1 MKSIAE
7 IKDEYDLL
15 EEVGKSVQLSR
26 KGNDYWGCCPFHGE
40 KTPSFKVSPN
50 TGKYKCFGCG
60 KSGDVIDWKREIDG
74 VELLSGGNT
83 NDETG
88 INTDA
93 ILETALDYYQKS
105 LSTNN
110 GACDY
115 LTRRKVQPNTAKLYG
130 IGAATDGWRGLYTS
144 LSKLY
149 KDEEL
154 LKSGLFIV
162 SKNKG
167 QICDLLRGRIIFP
180 IYNEYGKLR
189 GFSGRTYVNDSVK
202 CLIAGRKGAF
212 NKNELFL
219 GFPAAIEYIKETG
232 EALVVEGNFD
242 MLAIAR
248 YGKKNCVAICGSS
261 ISKKHITILEKFCS
275 KVTFFFDGDNPGRE
289 AVIKAA
295 PLLLGS
301 NLQTEVMQ
309 LPEGEDPDSFISKG
323 LDIKSLR
330 HNPLEEYICS
340 FFSQKNGDYVHGRA
354 KTASNLSNI
363 IESIENR
370 AKAEVYARYFAE
382 ASMISVESLTGKQPE
397 YISVEKVELSE
408 IEKFCVF
415 FPEHAALCYEHN
427 KDNRLIKSII
437 DSSCPE
443 ESINTAPAEYRESI
457 AEVIKN
463 GCSLDEPSKPI
474 ETYGDVISFLGGHL
488 NSEDDDLSL
497 SIPKDIVYGGGLID
511 LGLKGLSCPGLPKQW
526 QFSLPTVLAV
536 LGQVAS
542 GLVSAAGTTSN
553 LYNCRLAT
561 SGGGKSEI
569 DKAMSRALKRAG
581 VGDIVG
587 PGDFASGPA
596 VINYLTE
603 NPNIVC
609 FLDEVT
615 GYLTPKKG
623 AERDSNGL
631 VPTLLQLYWKSGEEE
646 GHGRVYSSN
655 ENNKKLDWFS
665 FGFVGNATNNLLNY
679 LTDDTVSSGLMG
691 RVDIFAYLGRPMAR
705 GVWEGESPELSKFA
719 QGIYHLNNRKKI
731 DDSGKRIICSL
742 SLNSIIDRVN
752 KLDQYII
759 DKIGDDY
766 RNNVVTALYNKMYKG
781 ALKFAI
787 IHHIANQPIH
797 CIYDQIDPASIEW
810 GIKISEA
817 LVDWKVNKM
826 LKNINYGDFDT
837 DCKVFLDALKA
848 AWRRKI
854 AGKEGYPTRKTIASK
869 RRATRNWPPQR
880 WEQII
885 DALASAGEIS
895 VEGER
900 ITPCS

>member
-1 MKSIAE
+1 MKSVEE
-7 IKDEYDLL
+7 IKEEYDLL
-15 EEVGKSVQLSR
+15 KEVRKTVQLSR
-26 KGNDYWGCCPFHGE
+26 RGVDYWGCCPFHSE
-40 KTPSFKVSPN
+40 NTPSFKVSPH

-74 VELLSGGNT
+74 IELLSSSAHGKA
-83 NDETG
+83 G
-88 INTDA
+88 INTSA
-93 ILETALDYYQKS
+93 ILETALNYYQEV
-105 LSTNN
+105 LNTNKN
-110 GACDY
+110 ASWY
-115 LTRRKVQPNTAKLYG
+115 LMRRKVFPDNARQYH
-130 IGAATDGWRGLYTS
+130 IGAATEGWCDLYNH

-149 KDEEL
+149 PDEEL
-154 LKSGLFIV
+154 LESGLFII
-162 SKNKG
+162 SRNKG

-180 IYNEYGKLR
+180 IYNEHGKLK
-189 GFSGRTYVNDSVK
+189 GFSGRTYVNDNIK
-202 CLIAGRKGAF
+202 CLIAGGKGSF

-219 GFPAAIEYIKETG
+219 GFPTAMEHIKETG
-232 EALVVEGNFD
+232 EVLVVEGNFD
-242 MLAIAR
+242 VLAMAR
-248 YGKKNCVAICGSS
+248 AGKRNCIAICGSA
-261 ISKKHITILEKFCS
+261 ISKKHIAILEKYCS
-275 KVTFFFDGDNPGRE
+275 KATLCFDGDNPGRE

-295 PLLLGS
+295 PLLLSG
-301 NLQTEVMQ
+301 NLQTEVIT
-309 LPEGEDPDSFISKG
+309 LPEGEDPDSFVCKGRAIGELIST
-323 LDIKSLR
+323 
-330 HNPLEEYICS
+330 PLEEYILS
-340 FFSQKNGDYVHGRA
+340 TFSKKNGDSVHGKA
-354 KTASNLSNI
+354 KTASNLLNI
-363 IESIENR
+363 IEAIENR
-370 AKAEVYARYFAE
+370 AKAEIYARYFAD
-382 ASMISVESLTGKQPE
+382 ASMISAESLIGKRAE
-397 YISVEKVELSE
+397 NAYVEKKELSD
-408 IEKFCVF
+408 IEKFCIF
-415 FPEHAALCYEHN
+415 FPEHAAICYEHN
-427 KDNRLIKSII
+427 KDNRLIEAITNV
-437 DSSCPE
+437 SSPE
-443 ESINTAPAEYRESI
+443 ESINAAPAEYRESI
-457 AEVIKN
+457 AELIKN
-463 GCSLDEPSKPI
+463 GCSLSEPSRPI
-474 ETYGDVISFLGGHL
+474 ERYGDVISFLGGYN

-497 SIPKDIVYGGGLID
+497 HIPRDIVYGGGLID

-526 QFSLPTVLAV
+526 QFSFPTVLAV

-623 AERDSNGL
+623 AERDNNGL

-705 GVWEGESPELSKFA
+705 GVWAGESPELSKFA

-731 DDSGKRIICSL
+731 DDNGKRIICSL

-797 CIYDQIDPASIEW
+797 CIYDPMEPESIEW
-810 GIKISEA
+810 GVKISEA

-837 DCKVFLDALKA
+837 DCKVFLDALNA

-885 DALASAGEIS
+885 DALSSAGEIK
-895 VEGER
+895 VDGER